1 MKTRIKQPIV
11 ANENGYYPIDL
22 FYYIEDER
30 GNWAK
35 GVTIQDALGKVK
47 KIARKTPKKYALTI
61 FAVTNPNVDVEDAIK
76 EVEVY
81 ANGISYQTEN
91 TQLIKNSILIG

>member
-1 MKTRIKQPIV
+1 
-11 ANENGYYPIDL
+11 
-22 FYYIEDER
+22 
-30 GNWAK
+30 
-35 GVTIQDALGKVK
+35 
-47 KIARKTPKKYALTI
+47 
-61 FAVTNPNVDVEDAIK
+61 VTNPNVDVEDAIK